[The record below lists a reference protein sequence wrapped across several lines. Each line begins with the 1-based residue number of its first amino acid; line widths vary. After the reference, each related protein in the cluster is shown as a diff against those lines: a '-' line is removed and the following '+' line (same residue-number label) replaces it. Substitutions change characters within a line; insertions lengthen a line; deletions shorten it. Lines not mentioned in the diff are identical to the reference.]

1 LPAKAAGQATTI
13 LDVLAPSLA
22 SQLLQEAASRT
33 TLNLKV
39 PSLASQLLQGT
50 GDKEDIMRTILFSS
64 QTYDRDSFLAAALPA
79 GIELHF
85 QAARLSLDTVALAE
99 RHEVVCAFINDDLS
113 APVLERLA
121 AGGTRLIALRS
132 AGYNHVD
139 LAEAKRLGLTI
150 VRVPAYSP
158 HAVAEHA
165 VALILALNRRL
176 HRAYNRTREGDFT
189 LHGLTGFD
197 LVGKTVGVVGTGQI
211 GATFAR
217 IMHGFGCRL
226 LAYDP
231 FPNPQVEA
239 LGARY
244 LSLPQLLAESQIV
257 SLHCPLNEQSKHLI
271 NGESLAHM
279 QRGAMLINTG
289 RGGLVD
295 TPALI
300 DALKDGQLGYLG
312 LDVYEEEAQLFFED
326 RSDLPLQDDVLA
338 RLLTFP
344 NVIITAHQAFLT
356 REALGAIAATT
367 LQNIAAW
374 AAGNIQNQ
382 VDAG

>member
-1 LPAKAAGQATTI
+1 
-13 LDVLAPSLA
+13 
-22 SQLLQEAASRT
+22 
-33 TLNLKV
+33 
-39 PSLASQLLQGT
+39 
-50 GDKEDIMRTILFSS
+50 MRTLLYSS
-64 QTYDRDSFLAAALPA
+64 QTYDRDSFLSAQVPAA
-79 GIELHF
+79 IELHF
-85 QAARLSLDTVALAE
+85 QPARLTLDTVALAD
-99 RHEVVCAFINDDLS
+99 HYPVVCAFINDDLS
-113 APVLERLA
+113 APILERLA

-132 AGYNHVD
+132 AGFNHVD
-139 LAEAKRLGLTI
+139 LPAAQRLGLSV
-150 VRVPAYSP
+150 VRVPSYSP

-165 VALILALNRRL
+165 VALILLLNRHL
-176 HRAYNRTREGDFT
+176 HRAYNRTRDGDFT

-217 IMHGFGCRL
+217 IMAGFGCQL

-231 FPNPQVEA
+231 YPNPQVEA

-244 LSLPQLLAESQIV
+244 LPLDQLLEQAQIV
-257 SLHCPLNEQSKHLI
+257 SLHCPLNEHTRHLI
-271 NGESLAHM
+271 NIDSLYRM

-289 RGGLVD
+289 RGALVD

-300 DALKDGQLGYLG
+300 EALKSGQLGYLG

-344 NVIITAHQAFLT
+344 NVVVTAHQAFLT
-356 REALGAIAATT
+356 REALGAIAQTT
-367 LQNIAAW
+367 LDNITQW
-374 AAGNIQNQ
+374 AAGTPQNL
-382 VDAG
+382 V

>member
-1 LPAKAAGQATTI
+1 
-13 LDVLAPSLA
+13 
-22 SQLLQEAASRT
+22 
-33 TLNLKV
+33 
-39 PSLASQLLQGT
+39 
-50 GDKEDIMRTILFSS
+50 MRTLIYSS
-64 QTYDRDSFLAAALPA
+64 QTYDRESFLAAQVPA
-79 GIELHF
+79 DIELHF
-85 QAARLSLDTVALAE
+85 QPARLTLDTVALAE
-99 RHEVVCAFINDDLS
+99 AYEVVCAFINDDLS
-113 APVLERLA
+113 APVLEQLA

-132 AGYNHVD
+132 AGFNHVD
-139 LAEAKRLGLTI
+139 LAAAQRLRLSV

-165 VALILALNRRL
+165 VALILSLNRHL
-176 HRAYNRTREGDFT
+176 HRACNRTRDGDFS

-217 IMHGFGCRL
+217 IMAGFGCKL

-231 FPNPQVEA
+231 YPNPQVEA

-244 LSLPQLLAESQIV
+244 LPLDALLAEAHII
-257 SLHCPLNEQSKHLI
+257 SLHCPLNDDTRHLI
-271 NGESLAHM
+271 NPASLSRM

-289 RGGLVD
+289 RGALVN

-300 DALKDGQLGYLG
+300 DALKSGQLGYLG

-344 NVIITAHQAFLT
+344 NVVVTAHQAFLT
-356 REALGAIAATT
+356 REALGAIAQTT
-367 LQNIAAW
+367 LDNISGW
-374 AAGNIQNQ
+374 ATGSPQNQ
-382 VDAG
+382 V

>member
-1 LPAKAAGQATTI
+1 MRI
-13 LDVLAPSLA
+13 L
-22 SQLLQEAASRT
+22 
-33 TLNLKV
+33 
-39 PSLASQLLQGT
+39 
-50 GDKEDIMRTILFSS
+50 LFSS
-64 QTYDRDSFLAAALPA
+64 QHYDQESFSQVCRDSDLD
-79 GIELHF
+79 LHY
-85 QAARLSLDTVALAE
+85 QSARLTVDTAPLADGY
-99 RHEVVCAFINDDLS
+99 EVVCAFINDELHGD
-113 APVLERLA
+113 VLERLA

-139 LAEAKRLGLTI
+139 LAAAARLGLAV

-165 VALILALNRRL
+165 VALIMALNRRL

-197 LVGKTVGVVGTGQI
+197 LHGKTVGVIGTGQI
-211 GATFAR
+211 GLAFAR
-217 IMHGFGCRL
+217 IMAGFGCQL

-231 FPNPQVEA
+231 YPNPDMLA

-244 LSLPQLLAESQIV
+244 LELPELLAQARIV
-257 SLHCPLNEQSKHLI
+257 SLHCPLTEHTRHMI
-271 NGESLAHM
+271 NAQSLAALHP
-279 QRGAMLINTG
+279 GAMLINTG
-289 RGGLVD
+289 RGALVD

-300 DALKDGQLGYLG
+300 DALKSGQLGYLG

-326 RSDLPLQDDVLA
+326 RSDQPLQDDVLA

-356 REALGAIAATT
+356 HEALQAIAKTT
-367 LQNIAAW
+367 LDNIICW
-374 AAGNIQNQ
+374 AAGKPQNLL
-382 VDAG
+382 AS

>member
-1 LPAKAAGQATTI
+1 
-13 LDVLAPSLA
+13 
-22 SQLLQEAASRT
+22 
-33 TLNLKV
+33 
-39 PSLASQLLQGT
+39 
-50 GDKEDIMRTILFSS
+50 MRTLLYSS
-64 QTYDRDSFLAAALPA
+64 QTYDRDSFLSAQVPA
-79 GIELHF
+79 EIELHF
-85 QAARLSLDTVALAE
+85 QPARLTLDTVALADQYP
-99 RHEVVCAFINDDLS
+99 VVCAFINDDLS

-121 AGGTRLIALRS
+121 AGGTKLIALRS
-132 AGYNHVD
+132 AGFNHVD
-139 LAEAKRLGLTI
+139 LPTAQRLGLGV

-165 VALILALNRRL
+165 VALILSLNRHL
-176 HRAYNRTREGDFT
+176 HRAYNRTRDGDFT

-217 IMHGFGCRL
+217 IMAGFGCQL

-231 FPNPQVEA
+231 YPDPQVEA

-244 LSLPQLLAESQIV
+244 LPLDQLLAEAQIV
-257 SLHCPLNEQSKHLI
+257 SLHCPLNEHTRHLI
-271 NGESLAHM
+271 NFESLYRM

-289 RGGLVD
+289 RGALVD

-300 DALKDGQLGYLG
+300 EALKSGQLGYLG

-344 NVIITAHQAFLT
+344 NVVVTAHQAFLT
-356 REALGAIAATT
+356 KEALGAIAQTT
-367 LQNIAAW
+367 LDNITQW
-374 AAGNIQNQ
+374 AAGTPQNL
-382 VDAG
+382 V

>member
-1 LPAKAAGQATTI
+1 
-13 LDVLAPSLA
+13 
-22 SQLLQEAASRT
+22 
-33 TLNLKV
+33 
-39 PSLASQLLQGT
+39 
-50 GDKEDIMRTILFSS
+50 MRTLIYSS
-64 QTYDRDSFLAAALPA
+64 QTYDRESFLAAQVPA
-79 GIELHF
+79 DIELHF
-85 QAARLSLDTVALAE
+85 QPARLTLDTVALAE
-99 RHEVVCAFINDDLS
+99 AYEVVCAFINDDLS
-113 APVLERLA
+113 APVLEQLA

-132 AGYNHVD
+132 AGFNHVD
-139 LAEAKRLGLTI
+139 LAAARRLGLSV

-165 VALILALNRRL
+165 VALILSLNRHL
-176 HRAYNRTREGDFT
+176 HRACNRTRDGDFS

-217 IMHGFGCRL
+217 IMAGFGCKL

-231 FPNPQVEA
+231 YPNPQVEA

-244 LSLPQLLAESQIV
+244 LPLDALLAEAHII
-257 SLHCPLNEQSKHLI
+257 SLHCPLNDDTRHLI
-271 NGESLAHM
+271 NPASLSRM

-289 RGGLVD
+289 RGALVN

-300 DALKDGQLGYLG
+300 DALKTGQLGYLG

-344 NVIITAHQAFLT
+344 NVVVTAHQAFLT
-356 REALGAIAATT
+356 REALGAIAQTT
-367 LQNIAAW
+367 LDNISGW
-374 AAGNIQNQ
+374 ATGSPQNQ
-382 VDAG
+382 V

>member
-1 LPAKAAGQATTI
+1 
-13 LDVLAPSLA
+13 
-22 SQLLQEAASRT
+22 
-33 TLNLKV
+33 
-39 PSLASQLLQGT
+39 
-50 GDKEDIMRTILFSS
+50 MRTILFSS
-64 QTYDRDSFLAAALPA
+64 QNYDRESFLGARLPQ
-79 GIELHF
+79 GLELQF
-85 QAARLSLDTVALAE
+85 QAARLSLDTATLAE
-99 RHEVVCAFINDDLS
+99 SHEVVCAFINDDLG

-139 LAEAKRLGLTI
+139 LAAAKRLGLDV

-176 HRAYNRTREGDFT
+176 HRAYNRTREGDFS

-197 LVGKTVGVVGTGQI
+197 LVGKTVGIVGTGQI

-217 IMHGFGCRL
+217 IMAGFGCQL
-226 LAYDP
+226 LAHDP
-231 FPNPQVEA
+231 YPNPAVQA

-244 LSLPQLLAESQIV
+244 LGLAELLEQSQII
-257 SLHCPLNEQSKHLI
+257 SLHCPLTDDSRYLI
-271 NGESLAHM
+271 NQQSLARM
-279 QRGAMLINTG
+279 QPGAMLINTG

-300 DALKDGQLGYLG
+300 DALKNGQLGYLG

-344 NVIITAHQAFLT
+344 NVIVTAHQAFLT
-356 REALGAIAATT
+356 REALAAIADTT
-367 LQNIAAW
+367 LHNIASW
-374 AAGNIQNQ
+374 FAGQPQNL
-382 VDAG
+382 VHD

>member
-1 LPAKAAGQATTI
+1 
-13 LDVLAPSLA
+13 
-22 SQLLQEAASRT
+22 
-33 TLNLKV
+33 
-39 PSLASQLLQGT
+39 
-50 GDKEDIMRTILFSS
+50 MRTLIYSS
-64 QTYDRDSFLAAALPA
+64 QTYDRESFLGAQVPPDI
-79 GIELHF
+79 GLHF
-85 QAARLSLDTVALAE
+85 QPARLTLDTVALADQY
-99 RHEVVCAFINDDLS
+99 EVVCPFINDDLS
-113 APVLERLA
+113 APILEQLA

-132 AGYNHVD
+132 AGFNHVD
-139 LAEAKRLGLTI
+139 LAAAHRHGMGV

-165 VALILALNRRL
+165 VALILSLNRHL
-176 HRAYNRTREGDFT
+176 HRAYNRTRDGDFS

-217 IMHGFGCRL
+217 IMAGFGCQL

-231 FPNPQVEA
+231 YPNPEVEA

-244 LSLPQLLAESQIV
+244 LPLDGLLAEAQII
-257 SLHCPLNEQSKHLI
+257 SLHCPLNEHTRHLI
-271 NGESLAHM
+271 NPDSLSRM

-289 RGGLVD
+289 RGALVN

-300 DALKDGQLGYLG
+300 DALKSGQLGYLG

-344 NVIITAHQAFLT
+344 NVVITAHQAFLT
-356 REALGAIAATT
+356 KEALGAIAQTT
-367 LQNIAAW
+367 LDNISAW
-374 AAGNIQNQ
+374 AAGSPQNEVQ
-382 VDAG
+382 

>member
-1 LPAKAAGQATTI
+1 
-13 LDVLAPSLA
+13 
-22 SQLLQEAASRT
+22 
-33 TLNLKV
+33 
-39 PSLASQLLQGT
+39 
-50 GDKEDIMRTILFSS
+50 MRTLLYSS
-64 QTYDRDSFLAAALPA
+64 QTYDRDSFLSAQVSAA
-79 GIELHF
+79 IELHF
-85 QAARLSLDTVALAE
+85 QPARLTLDTVALAD
-99 RHEVVCAFINDDLS
+99 HYPVVCAFINDELS
-113 APVLERLA
+113 APILERLA

-132 AGYNHVD
+132 AGFNHVD
-139 LAEAKRLGLTI
+139 LPAAQRLGLSV
-150 VRVPAYSP
+150 VRVPTYSP

-165 VALILALNRRL
+165 VALILSLNRHL
-176 HRAYNRTREGDFT
+176 HRAYNRTRDGDFT

-217 IMHGFGCRL
+217 IMAGFGCQL

-231 FPNPQVEA
+231 YPNPQVEA

-244 LSLPQLLAESQIV
+244 LPLDQLLEQAQIV
-257 SLHCPLNEQSKHLI
+257 SLHCPLNEHTRHLI
-271 NGESLAHM
+271 NIDSLYRM

-289 RGGLVD
+289 RGALVD

-300 DALKDGQLGYLG
+300 EALKSGQLGYLG

-344 NVIITAHQAFLT
+344 NVVVTAHQAFLT
-356 REALGAIAATT
+356 REALGAIAQTT
-367 LQNIAAW
+367 LDNITQW
-374 AAGNIQNQ
+374 AAGTPQNL
-382 VDAG
+382 V

>member
-1 LPAKAAGQATTI
+1 
-13 LDVLAPSLA
+13 
-22 SQLLQEAASRT
+22 
-33 TLNLKV
+33 
-39 PSLASQLLQGT
+39 
-50 GDKEDIMRTILFSS
+50 MRTILFSS
-64 QTYDRDSFLAAALPA
+64 QTYDRDSFLAAPTEAS
-79 GIELHF
+79 IELHF

-99 RHEVVCAFINDDLS
+99 RFEVVCAFINDDLS
-113 APVLERLA
+113 APVLEHLA

-139 LAEAKRLGLTI
+139 LAAAKRLGLSV

-197 LVGKTVGVVGTGQI
+197 LYGKTVGVVGTGQI
-211 GATFAR
+211 GATFAK
-217 IMHGFGCRL
+217 IMAGFGCQL

-231 FPNPQVEA
+231 YPNPEVQA
-239 LGARY
+239 LSARY
-244 LSLPQLLAESQIV
+244 LPLAELLAEAQII
-257 SLHCPLNEQSKHLI
+257 SLHCPLTADSKHLI
-271 NGESLAHM
+271 NSQSLAHL
-279 QRGAMLINTG
+279 QPGAMLINTG
-289 RGGLVD
+289 RGALVD

-300 DALKDGQLGYLG
+300 EALKSGQLGYLG

-344 NVIITAHQAFLT
+344 NVIVTAHQAFLT
-356 REALGAIAATT
+356 REALAAIAQTT
-367 LQNIAAW
+367 LDNIAAW
-374 AAGNIQNQ
+374 AGGTPQNL
-382 VDAG
+382 VEG

>member
-1 LPAKAAGQATTI
+1 
-13 LDVLAPSLA
+13 
-22 SQLLQEAASRT
+22 
-33 TLNLKV
+33 
-39 PSLASQLLQGT
+39 
-50 GDKEDIMRTILFSS
+50 MRTLLYGS
-64 QTYDRDSFLAAALPA
+64 QNYDRDSFAGAAQLTP

-85 QAARLSLDTVALAE
+85 QPARLSLDTAALADGYP
-99 RHEVVCAFINDDLS
+99 VICAFINDDLS
-113 APVLERLA
+113 APVLEHLA
-121 AGGTRLIALRS
+121 AGGTKLIALRS
-132 AGYNHVD
+132 AGFNHVD
-139 LAEAKRLGLTI
+139 LPTASRLGI
-150 VRVPAYSP
+150 SVVRVPAYSP

-165 VALILALNRRL
+165 VALILALNRHL
-176 HRAYNRTREGDFT
+176 HRAYNRTRDGDFT

-217 IMHGFGCRL
+217 IMAGFGCKL

-231 FPNPQVEA
+231 YPNPLIEA

-244 LSLPQLLAESQIV
+244 LPLDQLLAEAQII
-257 SLHCPLNEQSKHLI
+257 SLHCPLNEHTRHLI
-271 NGESLAHM
+271 NQHSLAGM

-289 RGGLVD
+289 RGALVD

-300 DALKDGQLGYLG
+300 EALKSGQLGYLG

-344 NVIITAHQAFLT
+344 NVVITAHQAFLT
-356 REALGAIAATT
+356 REALGAIAQTT
-367 LQNIAAW
+367 LENIARW
-374 AAGNIQNQ
+374 AAGSPQNL
-382 VDAG
+382 V

>member
-1 LPAKAAGQATTI
+1 
-13 LDVLAPSLA
+13 
-22 SQLLQEAASRT
+22 
-33 TLNLKV
+33 
-39 PSLASQLLQGT
+39 
-50 GDKEDIMRTILFSS
+50 M
-64 QTYDRDSFLAAALPA
+64 
-79 GIELHF
+79 
-85 QAARLSLDTVALAE
+85 
-99 RHEVVCAFINDDLS
+99 
-113 APVLERLA
+113 LERLA
-121 AGGTRLIALRS
+121 EGGTRLIALRS

-139 LAEAKRLGLTI
+139 LLAAQRLGLSI

-165 VALILALNRRL
+165 VALIMALNRCL
-176 HRAYNRTREGDFT
+176 HRAYNRTRDGNFS

-197 LVGKTVGVVGTGQI
+197 LVGKTVGVIGTGQI

-217 IMHGFGCRL
+217 IMAGFGCQL

-231 FPNPQVEA
+231 YPNPQVEA

-244 LSLPQLLAESQIV
+244 LPLADLLAQARII
-257 SLHCPLNEQSKHLI
+257 SLHCPLNEQSRHLI
-271 NGESLAHM
+271 NTQSLAAM

-300 DALKDGQLGYLG
+300 EALKSGQLGYLG
-312 LDVYEEEAQLFFED
+312 LDVYEEEAQLFFKD

-344 NVIITAHQAFLT
+344 NVIVTAHQAFLT
-356 REALGAIAATT
+356 HEALAAIAMTT
-367 LQNIAAW
+367 LDNIAAW
-374 AAGNIQNQ
+374 AAGTPQNL
-382 VDAG
+382 VDS